1 MIEWNEEMNNLDL
14 YQENISDSEWLG
26 HGKILWKTW
35 WKIEILSSYLY
46 ISNKNN
52 I

>member
-1 MIEWNEEMNNLDL
+1 MIEWNEEKNNLDL
-14 YQENISDSEWLG
+14 HQEKISDSEWLG
-26 HGKILWKTW
+26 LGKILQKTW
-35 WKIEILSSYLY
+35 RKIEILSSYLY